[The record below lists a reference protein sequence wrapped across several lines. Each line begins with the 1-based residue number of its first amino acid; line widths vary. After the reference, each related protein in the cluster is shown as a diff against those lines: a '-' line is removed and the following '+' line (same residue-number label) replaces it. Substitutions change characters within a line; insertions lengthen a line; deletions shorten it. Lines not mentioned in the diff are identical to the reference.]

1 MSTPGSSTLL
11 SENRWTTTRLLRLPA
26 AKAGGVA
33 SPPASGHS
41 AHHPLRPRLGVAK
54 DYHSGSR
61 SVAAAEGM
69 AVELRARLLRL
80 RHPNIVTVRE
90 VSSHASS
97 RRGAVSSVRVVSDYV
112 DDAGTFT
119 TCCTHACRHRGF
131 SLRAHL
137 LHFRTDVP
145 RPQVPPRQ
153 RRVPRRAAPAKRSL
167 RGLVLH
173 RW

>member
-54 DYHSGSR
+54 DYHSSSR

-90 VSSHASS
+90 VSSRASS
-97 RRGAVSSVRVVSDYV
+97 RRGAISSVRVVSDYV
-112 DDAGTFT
+112 DDAGDL
-119 TCCTHACRHRGF
+119 HN
-131 SLRAHL
+131 L
-137 LHFRTDVP
+137 LHTRLQAQRFLSEEHIYCIFAQMP

-153 RRVPRRAAPAKRSL
+153 RRVPRRATPAKRSL